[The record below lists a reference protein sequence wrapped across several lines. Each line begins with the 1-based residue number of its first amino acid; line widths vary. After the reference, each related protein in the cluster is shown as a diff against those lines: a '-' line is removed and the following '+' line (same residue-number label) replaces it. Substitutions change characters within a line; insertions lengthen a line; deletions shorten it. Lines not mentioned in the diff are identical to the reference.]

1 MKRGFIAAVTVAVAL
16 GGIAHAGIIAEETFE
31 AAPSL
36 QDWQLVPVVDPTVSA
51 TLVNNGSLVNPTT
64 PAGSLVLSDGAL
76 GTPELDQV
84 SITAPGDPSGL
95 IGTGDWV
102 ADSTDFVQFDFY
114 MDASADAAGFNQLTF
129 FFLGQGGDTWYYQVD
144 VSGQTGGNWA
154 TYSVPFS
161 DGTGW
166 TTTSV
171 DWFTTDV
178 ASVTSFGFEVSYV
191 TGAAQTY
198 GFDNVR
204 RGYSVP
210 EPETYAAIGF
220 ALVALAMAFR
230 KQLTDMLAVIRVPSA
245 L

>member
-31 AAPSL
+31 TAGDL
-36 QDWQLVPVVDPTVSA
+36 RDWDLVPVVDPSGTA
-51 TLVNNGSLVNPTT
+51 TLTAPSGMLNPST
-64 PAGSLVLSDGAL
+64 PAASLNLSDGVL

-84 SITAPGDPSGL
+84 SISTPGDPSGL

-102 ADSTDFVQFDFY
+102 SDGTDFVQFDFY
-114 MDASADAAGFNQLTF
+114 LDANADAAGFNQLTF
-129 FFLGQGGDTWYYQVD
+129 FFVGGGDTWYYQVD

-161 DGTGW
+161 GSTGW

-171 DWFTTDV
+171 DPFTTDV
-178 ASVTSFGFEVSYV
+178 ASVSSFGFEVSYV
-191 TGAAQTY
+191 TGATQTY

-204 RGYSVP
+204 RGFTVP

-230 KQLTDMLAVIRVPSA
+230 KQLTDMLAVVRVPSV

>member
-1 MKRGFIAAVTVAVAL
+1 MKRGFIAAVTMAIAL
-16 GGIAHAGIIAEETFE
+16 GSVAHAGIIAEETFE

-36 QDWQLVPVVDPTVSA
+36 QDWDLVPVVDPSGSA
-51 TLVNNGSLVNPTT
+51 TLVNNGSLANPTT
-64 PAGSLVLSDGAL
+64 PAGSLVLSDGVL

-84 SITAPGDPSGL
+84 SLSTPGDPSGL

-114 MDASADAAGFNQLTF
+114 LDANAEAAGFNQLTF
-129 FFLGQGGDTWYYQVD
+129 FFVGGGDTWYYQVD
-144 VSGQTGGNWA
+144 VSGQTADSWS
-154 TYSVPFS
+154 TYSVPFGS
-161 DGTGW
+161 SSGW
-166 TTTSV
+166 TTTSI
-171 DWFTTDV
+171 DPITTDM
-178 ASVTSFGFEVSYV
+178 ASVSSFGFEVSYV
-191 TGAAQTY
+191 TGATQTY

-204 RGYSVP
+204 RGFSVP

-230 KQLTDMLAVIRVPSA
+230 KQLSEMLAVIRVPSV